1 MSTDAGYGR
10 NVSDEHSGKY
20 RVLEVLQLVHGSIR
34 SKGAIKGDTRPLS
47 RPLTW
52 ISLGLG
58 EANFLLVVF
67 PYEGNRGD
75 GNKR

>member
-1 MSTDAGYGR
+1 MVEMSLT
-10 NVSDEHSGKY
+10 SKY
-20 RVLEVLQLVHGSIR
+20 RVLDTAI
-34 SKGAIKGDTRPLS
+34 GARIDTIERGHKGDTRPLS

-58 EANFLLVVF
+58 VANFLLVAF